1 MCVSGQD
8 LRIVEIRSRE
18 ILDSRGLPTIE
29 TDVVLQCGIIGR
41 AAVPSGASTGVHE
54 ALELRDNENSR
65 FQGKGIRKAIE
76 NVHVM
81 ATAVILPKKIPATEQ
96 REIDRLMIEYDATP
110 NKSKVGANAILSV
123 SMACAR
129 ASAFALGLPLYRYLG
144 GLNSFVLPA
153 PFMNIVNGGKHAD
166 NPLEIQEFMIV
177 PAGAESM
184 VDSIRYGSEVFH
196 SLKSI
201 LKSRGLGTAVG
212 DEGGFSPRVANA
224 YEALSLIVAA
234 IEKAGLKPGRDVYLA
249 LDPAASEFYNEERR
263 VYEMRSEGR
272 EMSAAEL
279 VDFYAKLVSDFPI
292 VSIEDGVAEDDWD
305 GWKIITEKMGSK
317 IQLVG
322 DDLFVTNINRLR
334 EGIERRV
341 ANSILIKLNQIG
353 TISET
358 IDTINLARQFGYT
371 AVVSHRSGETE
382 DTFIAD
388 LTVAMGCGM
397 IKTGSLSRSERLA
410 KYNQLIRIEEDLK
423 DQAVFAKTKYIKNL
437 IS

>member
-1 MCVSGQD
+1 MCVSDQD
-8 LRIVEIRSRE
+8 LRIAEIRSRE

-41 AAVPSGASTGVHE
+41 AAVPSGASTGAHE
-54 ALELRDNENSR
+54 ALELRDNDSSR
-65 FQGKGIRKAIE
+65 FQGKGVRKAIE
-76 NVHVM
+76 NVHIM

-144 GLNSFVLPA
+144 GLNSFILPT
-153 PFMNIVNGGKHAD
+153 PFMNIVNGGKHGD

-177 PAGAESM
+177 PAGAGSM

-201 LKSRGLGTAVG
+201 LRSKGLGIAVG
-212 DEGGFSPRVANA
+212 DEGGFSPRVANT

-249 LDPAASEFYNEERR
+249 LDSAASEFYNEERR

-272 EMSAAEL
+272 EMSAAEM
-279 VDFYAKLVSDFPI
+279 VDFYTRLVSDFPI
-292 VSIEDGVAEDDWD
+292 VSIEDGMAEDDWD
-305 GWKIITEKMGSK
+305 GWKIITDKMGSK

-371 AVVSHRSGETE
+371 SVVSHRSGETE

-423 DQAVFAKTKYIKNL
+423 DQAVFAKTSYIKNL